1 MRARSLRQGAFLGL
15 LCLLALAP
23 SALGAE
29 PAEFTGKVLE
39 TMNTDTYTYVR
50 VGNGQQE
57 AWAAAPLFTVAV
69 GEQVAFSTGMP
80 MKDFKSE
87 TLKRTFPVVY
97 FTNEIRKAGAAG
109 QAPMAPPAAKAPS
122 AGMAPGASKAPGV
135 PAPSATPMARIEPP
149 AGGTAIAAIVA
160 RPAEFSGKRVTVRGK
175 VVKFNANILG
185 KNWLHLRD
193 GSGAAGAAPGA
204 DDITVTSSAGA
215 KLGDIVTVTGVVAT
229 NRDFGSGYSYAVMIE
244 EATLAQP

>member
-1 MRARSLRQGAFLGL
+1 MHLSRLRPSALLGL
-15 LCLLALAP
+15 LLVSLALRAD
-23 SALGAE
+23 AAD

-39 TMNTDTYTYVR
+39 TMSTDTYTYVR

-57 AWAAAPLFTVAV
+57 AWAAAPRFAVAV
-69 GEQVAFSTGMP
+69 GEDVAFSTAMP

-87 TLKRTFPVVY
+87 TLKRSFAVIY
-97 FTNEIRKAGAAG
+97 FTGEIRRLGAA
-109 QAPMAPPAAKAPS
+109 AAAPAAPKA
-122 AGMAPGASKAPGV
+122 AAPGVAAAPSKAPGP
-135 PAPSATPMARIEPP
+135 PAPSSAPMARIAPP
-149 AGGTAIAAIVA
+149 AGGTAIAALVA
-160 RPAEFSGKRVTVRGK
+160 RPGDFAGKRVTVRGK

-193 GSGAAGAAPGA
+193 GSAATGAAAGA
-204 DDITVTSSAGA
+204 DDITVTMSGTA
-215 KLGDIVTVTGVVAT
+215 KLGDVVTVSGVVAT